1 MGTKELNIAGFIQVG
16 ISLLT
21 LAVMVHDNLNE
32 VDPVFSFD
40 FSTVLIHG
48 VYVWTQDKVP
58 ERPTWQ

>member
-1 MGTKELNIAGFIQVG
+1 MG

-21 LAVMVHDNLNE
+21 RAVKVHDNLNE

-40 FSTVLIHG
+40 SSTVLTHG

-58 ERPTWQ
+58 ERPAWQ